1 MKQYRI
7 TSDNFVLQGET
18 GDTDAVMN
26 AQDLAEIKKL
36 AGITGLVEGEGQGPA
51 GLGGV
56 YDPANNIPNSGDS
69 YSPSP
74 VGSNVTDTAAY
85 RNELLEKYDARP
97 GDWLWFMINFE
108 PVRGLGEGAGHLE
121 DKIKEYL
128 DKHPELRPE
137 NRPQLPG
144 YH

>member
-7 TSDNFVLQGET
+7 TSENFVLQGET
-18 GDTDAVMN
+18 GDTDAVMD

-36 AGITGLVEGEGQGPA
+36 AGITGLIEGEGGALA
-51 GLGGV
+51 GIPSTPHATEGGIV
-56 YDPANNIPNSGDS
+56 
-69 YSPSP
+69 SP
-74 VGSNVTDTAAY
+74 VGSNITYTANY
-85 RNELLEKYDARP
+85 RNELLDKYDARP

-121 DKIKEYL
+121 QKIEAYL
-128 DKHPELRPE
+128 KQHPELRPE

-144 YH
+144 SR